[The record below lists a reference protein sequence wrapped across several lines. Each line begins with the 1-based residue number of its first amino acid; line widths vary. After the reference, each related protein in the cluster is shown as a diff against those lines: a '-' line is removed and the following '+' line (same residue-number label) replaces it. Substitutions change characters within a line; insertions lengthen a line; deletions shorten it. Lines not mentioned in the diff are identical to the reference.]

1 MLMRQNTSFR
11 FSAFACVIGGIGLVG
26 SAGAAET
33 GSFEIH
39 GYGSQDYLQASANQY
54 LGADKHGSWDNNFLG
69 LVGAVTVNDKSKL
82 WAQLE
87 ASSTEHVAFTWF
99 FLDYDFSDAA
109 RAHAGRVKYPLGLYN
124 ETIDAKFLQ
133 ASSLEP
139 ALYQAA
145 ADVVHDAYNG
155 VGFDYEQALGSAGSI
170 TWQVYGGN
178 TFDRNPPL
186 DIRDRRAYGA
196 RVTYHTPIDGLRVML
211 SGYTTQ
217 VEILATAALVDE
229 HRFIASV
236 DYTPGAWDIK
246 SEYGEHSF
254 QSVTGQAWYAQFGRT
269 FGKWMPFARY
279 DYVTTDK
286 AQKSSDSFSQ
296 KIVVVGLNYKLES
309 NVSLRLEDHF
319 NHGYALPVAS
329 DEVAAGAGKREW
341 NLLVLGVHFMF

>member
-1 MLMRQNTSFR
+1 MRQNRSSR
-11 FSAFACVIGGIGLVG
+11 FSMLARVVAGIGVVS

-39 GYGSQDYLQASANQY
+39 GYGTQDYLQASGNQY
-54 LGADKHGSWDNNFLG
+54 LGADNHGSWDSNFLG

-109 RAHAGRVKYPLGLYN
+109 RAHVGRVKYPLGLYN

-133 ASSLEP
+133 VSSLEP
-139 ALYQAA
+139 ALYQSA
-145 ADVVHDAYNG
+145 ADVVHDSYNG
-155 VGFDYEQALGSAGSI
+155 AGFDYEQSLGSAGTI

-178 TFDRNPPL
+178 TFDRNPPTES
-186 DIRDRRAYGA
+186 RDRRAYGG
-196 RVTYHTPIDGLRVML
+196 RITYQTPINGLRLMV

-217 VEILATAALVDE
+217 VEILATAIMVDE
-229 HRFIASV
+229 HRFITSV
-236 DYTPGAWDIK
+236 DYTPGAWDVK
-246 SEYGEHSF
+246 SEYGVHSL
-254 QSVTGQAWYAQFGRT
+254 QGVTGQAWYAQFGRT

-296 KIVVVGLNYKLES
+296 KIVVIGLNYKLES
-309 NVSLRLEDHF
+309 NVSLRIENHF
-319 NHGYALPVAS
+319 NRGYALPVAS
-329 DEVAAGAGKREW
+329 DEVAPGAGKRDW